1 MAMEDWRG
9 FEDRAREVLGRAL
22 GKELRKRTVPFPGS
36 HAVKE
41 FDLVSDD
48 GQVVGD
54 AKSMA
59 SGISQD
65 SGKLMEI
72 TAHVLMLQ
80 HLGDDCLRTLVFRHP
95 ELPSKW
101 LTKGIAP
108 LAGGV
113 ELIHLDVDDGLS
125 DIRTGRPWT
134 PES

>member
-1 MAMEDWRG
+1 MEDWRG
-9 FEDRAREVLGRAL
+9 FEGRAREVLGRAL
-22 GKELRKRTVPFPGS
+22 ARELRKRTIPFPGS

-48 GQVVGD
+48 GQVVGE

-59 SGISQD
+59 TGTSQD

-80 HLGDDCLRTLVFRHP
+80 RLGNDSRLRILVFRHP

-108 LAGGV
+108 LADGV
-113 ELIHLDVDDGLS
+113 ELIHLDVDGRLS